1 MQKVDVLIVGA
12 GPAGSTCGYLLQKAG
27 VDCLLIDHATFP
39 RDKICGGGLT
49 SKCYHL
55 LERLA
60 PDFKY
65 DFNPV
70 SHIRVDID
78 GKANCEFDIEEPIR
92 IVQRKVFDHQ
102 LLQHYIQSGGAFC
115 QGAFMSF
122 EQKDDMVIV
131 TLKSG
136 EQIACK
142 WLVGADGS
150 NSRVRRCL
158 NPNDSGIKILPLEQ
172 YVEKKPDNS
181 IDVLLSS
188 SFDVGGYFYR
198 FPNDA
203 HDVVGFGD
211 YSTTPEKFRKILHE
225 HNIPEGRFRG
235 AYVYLSTDYPLNDH
249 VILIG
254 DAGGFANRT
263 TCEGIYDAFLTGS
276 NASKA
281 IIENKPFREVN
292 ASVFKKLEKEMRVNR
307 FLFSKPSFMLM
318 RWMCKHPGLIRWL
331 FDTKMRRESWVAN
344 K

>member
-1 MQKVDVLIVGA
+1 MKKTDVLIVGA
-12 GPAGSTCGYLLQKAG
+12 GPAGSVCGYLLKKAG

-49 SKCYHL
+49 SKCWHL
-55 LERLA
+55 LDTLV
-60 PDFKY
+60 PDIRY

-70 SHIRVDID
+70 HHIRIDLD
-78 GKANCEFDIEEPIR
+78 GKDQCEFDIDDPIR

-102 LLQHYIQSGGAFC
+102 LLQHYISAGGQFRKGAF
-115 QGAFMSF
+115 QSF
-122 EQKDDMVIV
+122 EEKDGQIIA

-136 EQIACK
+136 EQIACS

-158 NPNDSGIKILPLEQ
+158 KPDTERGVLALEQ
-172 YVEKKPDNS
+172 YVDKRPDNVIEAS
-181 IDVLLSS
+181 LSS

-211 YSTTPEKFRKILHE
+211 YSTTPEKFRQVLRKRG
-225 HNIPEGRFRG
+225 IPEERFRG
-235 AYVYLSTDYPLNDH
+235 AYVYLSNDYPLKDH

-263 TCEGIYDAFLTGS
+263 TCEGIYDAFLTAR

-281 IIENKPFREVN
+281 IIENRSFREVN
-292 ASVFKKLEKEMRVNR
+292 AHVFQNMKKQMRVNR
-307 FLFSKPSFMLM
+307 MLYSKTSFQVL
-318 RWMCKHPGLIRWL
+318 RWL
-331 FDTKMRRESWVAN
+331 CRHPRLFRWIFDKKMRHESWIRN
-344 K
+344 

>member
-1 MQKVDVLIVGA
+1 MKNTDVLIVGA
-12 GPAGSTCGYLLQKAG
+12 GPAGSVCGYLLQKAG
-27 VDCLLIDHATFP
+27 VPCIVIDHATFP

-49 SKCYHL
+49 SKCWHL
-55 LERLA
+55 LQQLM
-60 PDFKY
+60 PDFMY

-70 SHIRVDID
+70 HHFRLDVD
-78 GKANCEFDIEEPIR
+78 GKVHCEFDLGEPIR

-102 LLQHYIQSGGAFC
+102 LLQAYISAGGMFC
-115 QGAFMSF
+115 QGGFQSF
-122 EQKDDMVIV
+122 EEIDGQIVV

-158 NPNDSGIKILPLEQ
+158 NPDTERGILPLEQ
-172 YVEKKPDNS
+172 YVDKKPDNV
-181 IDVLLSS
+181 IEVGLSS

-211 YSTTPEKFRKILHE
+211 YSTTFEKFRNVLRE
-225 HNIPEGRFRG
+225 RNIPEERFRG
-235 AYVYLSTDYPLNDH
+235 AYIYLSNDYPLKDN

-263 TCEGIYDAFLTGS
+263 TCEGLYDAFQTAR

-281 IIENKPFREVN
+281 IIEKRSFREVN
-292 ASVFKKLEKEMRVNR
+292 CHVFKKMKKEMRVNR
-307 FLFSKPSFMLM
+307 LFFTKPSFLLL
-318 RWMCKHPGLIRWL
+318 RWTCQYPRLVKWIV
-331 FDTKMRRESWVAN
+331 DTKLKRESWIN
-344 K
+344 T

>member
-1 MQKVDVLIVGA
+1 MKKTDVLIVGA
-12 GPAGSTCGYLLQKAG
+12 GPAGSVCGYLLKKAG
-27 VDCLLIDHATFP
+27 VECIVIDHATFP

-49 SKCYHL
+49 SKCWHL
-55 LERLA
+55 LQQLI

-70 SHIRVDID
+70 YHIRIDVD
-78 GKANCEFDIEEPIR
+78 GKAHCEFDIDEPIR

-102 LLQHYIQSGGAFC
+102 LLQAYISAGGTFHKGSIQS
-115 QGAFMSF
+115 F
-122 EQKDDMVIV
+122 EETDGQIVV

-158 NPNDSGIKILPLEQ
+158 KPDTERGILPLEQ
-172 YVEKKPDNS
+172 YIDKKPGNA
-181 IDVLLSS
+181 IEVAISS

-198 FPNDA
+198 FPNDT

-211 YSTTPEKFRKILHE
+211 YSTTFEKFRNVLSE
-225 HNIPEGRFRG
+225 RNIPEERIRG
-235 AYVYLSTDYPLNDH
+235 AYIYLSNDYPLKDN

-263 TCEGIYDAFLTGS
+263 TCEGIYDAFLTAR
-276 NASKA
+276 NASTA
-281 IIENKPFREVN
+281 IIENRSFREVN
-292 ASVFKKLEKEMRVNR
+292 AHVFQKMKKEMRVNKV
-307 FLFSKPSFMLM
+307 LFSKPSFLVL
-318 RWMCKHPGLIRWL
+318 RWLCRYPGFIRWV
-331 FDTKMRRESWVAN
+331 FDKKMRRESWLRN
-344 K
+344 